1 MSLQI
6 IYEKLKEVLFAV
18 LPITLIV
25 IILNFTVAPLNQG
38 QIFEFIR
45 GSIFI
50 IVGLTTFLFGVDI
63 GISPIGR
70 YMGAAIVKSN
80 KLYILIGSGLI
91 LGFLISI
98 AEPDLHIL
106 ADQVSQVT
114 GGQVSKLSIVVVVS
128 IGIAFLLT
136 LGFVRMVYNFS
147 IKIIFTILYA
157 VVFLISLFVP
167 NEFLSISFDSSG
179 ATTGAMTVP
188 FVLALAI
195 GISALRKNRNKSDQD
210 SFGLVGIASVG
221 AILGVMLMS
230 IFKNI
235 TIATQGITLEASH
248 GEGLIQQLAVV
259 SGEVLFALLPIGLLF
274 FLLQKTTFNL
284 TKTKMRSIT
293 MGLVYT
299 FFGLVIFLIGVN
311 TGFMD
316 VGKTVGELIAA
327 KGSTFLLVG
336 VGFILGVVT
345 ILAEPAVYVLTHQIE
360 DVTSG
365 YVTKRSV
372 LITLSIGVGL
382 AIAISMLR
390 IIIQPLLLWH
400 ILLPGYLM
408 AITLMYFVPE
418 LFVGMAFDSGGV
430 ASGPMTA
437 TFILAFAQGAANAI
451 EGADVLLDGFGMI
464 AVVAMTPIIAILVLG
479 LIFKYKSKKE
489 GVVDES

>member
-1 MSLQI
+1 MVLQI
-6 IYEKLKEVLFAV
+6 VYEKLKEVMLAV
-18 LPITLIV
+18 LPISLLV
-25 IILNFTVAPLNQG
+25 VILNFTIAPLNSG
-38 QIFEFIR
+38 QLFQFIR
-45 GSIFI
+45 GSVFI
-50 IVGLTTFLFGVDI
+50 IIGLTIFLFGVDI

-80 KLYILIGSGLI
+80 KLWILVASGLI

-114 GGQVSKLSIVVVVS
+114 GGQISKLNIVVVVS

-136 LGFVRMVYNFS
+136 LGFIRSVYNFS
-147 IKIIFTILYA
+147 IRIIFTVLYGIVF
-157 VVFLISLFVP
+157 VVSLSVP
-167 NEFLSISFDSSG
+167 NEFLSISFDASG

-195 GISALRKNRNKSDQD
+195 GISAMRKNRSKSDQD

-221 AILGVMLMS
+221 AILGVMAMS
-230 IFKNI
+230 ILQNI
-235 TIATQGITLEASH
+235 TLASEGITLESHH
-248 GEGLIQQLAVV
+248 GEGVFEQLAVV
-259 SGEVLFALLPIGLLF
+259 SGEVVMALLPIGLLF
-274 FLLQKTTFNL
+274 FVLQKTTFNL
-284 TKTKMRSIT
+284 TKTKVRSIT

-299 FFGLVIFLIGVN
+299 FLGLVIFLIGVN

-316 VGKTVGELIAA
+316 VGKTVGEIVAS
-327 KGSTFLLVG
+327 KRSTLLLVG
-336 VGFILGVVT
+336 IGFLLGLVT

-365 YVTKRSV
+365 YVARRSV
-372 LITLSIGVGL
+372 LVTLAIGVGL
-382 AIAISMLR
+382 AIALSMLR
-390 IIIQPLLLWH
+390 IVIQPLLLWH
-400 ILLPGYLM
+400 ILLPGYII
-408 AITLMYFVPE
+408 AIVLMYSVPE

-451 EGADVLLDGFGMI
+451 EGADILLDGFGMI
-464 AVVAMTPIIAILVLG
+464 AMVAMTPIIAILVLG

-489 GVVDES
+489 GLVDEA